1 MSGFTRFCKHA
12 ALFSA
17 AYALLS
23 LTWIFLSDLAVS
35 RAGFGARV
43 TTAISIAKG
52 CIFVIATAAL
62 IYYLLRHA
70 YSEEKTLH
78 ALLQSAPDAMV
89 IADRDGVIGMIN
101 TQTEKLFGYAR
112 AELVGQKVELL
123 IPERFRDRHPRL
135 RDELIASRRQRP
147 AGSGLELLARR
158 KDGSEFPAEI
168 SLSSVW
174 TTHGLVVCSD
184 IRDISERKRAEEQI
198 RKLNSQLE
206 EALRRSEKLATVGG
220 LIATLAHEINNPLES
235 LSNVLYLLKR
245 QPELGTSSTALLHEA
260 EQDLAQIMT
269 LARQTLAPHR
279 ETRSPVPTKLSDLL
293 DDVVA
298 LFDRKLKSAGVE
310 VIHEYQ
316 SDGEVFVY
324 PSDFRQVFTNL
335 IANSIDAMA
344 GGGTLRLVIEDQTN
358 GEVVV
363 RVIDTGC
370 GISSEHLDSIFEPF
384 YTTKGE
390 KGTGIGLW
398 VIRGIVE
405 KAGGRIEVVSSVTGQ
420 TGTSFSI
427 LLPVASA
434 VAAQKH

>member
-1 MSGFTRFCKHA
+1 LGFTRFCKHA
-12 ALFSA
+12 VLLSS
-17 AYALLS
+17 AYAVLS
-23 LTWIFLSDLAVS
+23 LAWIFLSDLGVNH
-35 RAGFGARV
+35 AGFSAGV

-52 CIFVIATAAL
+52 CVFVIVTAAL
-62 IYYLLRHA
+62 IYYLLRRS

-89 IADRDGVIGMIN
+89 IADRDGVIRLIN
-101 TQTEKLFGYAR
+101 AQTEKLFGYTR
-112 AELVGQKVELL
+112 EELLGQKVELL
-123 IPERFRDRHPRL
+123 MPERFRAQHPRL
-135 RDELIASRRQRP
+135 REESIAGKRQRP
-147 AGSGLELLARR
+147 TGSGLEQLARR

-174 TTHGLVVCSD
+174 TAEGLVVCSD
-184 IRDISERKRAEEQI
+184 IRDISERKRTEEQI

-235 LSNVLYLLKR
+235 LANVLYLLKL
-245 QPELGTSSTALLHEA
+245 QPDLGASSTELLQEA
-260 EQDLAQIMT
+260 EQDLTQIIT
-269 LARQTLAPHR
+269 IARQTLAPHR
-279 ETRSPVPTKLSDLL
+279 EARSPVPTKLSALL

-298 LFDRKLKSAGVE
+298 LFDRKLKSAGIE

-316 SDGEVFVY
+316 SKGEVFVY

-358 GEVVV
+358 GEVIV
-363 RVIDTGC
+363 RVIDTGS
-370 GISSEHLDSIFEPF
+370 GIASEHLDSIFEPF

-398 VIRGIVE
+398 VIKGIVE
-405 KAGGRIEVVSSVTGQ
+405 KVGGRIEVVSSVTGQ

-427 LLPVASA
+427 RLPVASA
-434 VAAQKH
+434 VAAQGH